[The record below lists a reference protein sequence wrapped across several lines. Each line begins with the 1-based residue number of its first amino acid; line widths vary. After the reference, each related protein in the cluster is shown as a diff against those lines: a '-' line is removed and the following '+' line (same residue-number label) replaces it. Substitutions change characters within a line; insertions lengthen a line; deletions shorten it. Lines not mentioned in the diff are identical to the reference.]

1 MASAPPTA
9 AAIEGPETPVEA
21 VTQAADHARD
31 VAARSPITLRF
42 RDRALERE
50 FLEFHSELAALHQRI
65 AAVLGSGIFLAGI
78 LWVQWLVPASGGAA
92 RRLILTVAIPVLA
105 LTFAVSFVKIS
116 DVARQLVAYLDL
128 CATAG
133 TVLGIY
139 LATPADALSPMG
151 TGAAN
156 AFQVAGMPALFLII
170 VVTVT
175 YVRMRFLWSLGT
187 GPLLIIGYLVV
198 AVSVDTPEVL
208 LQANAIALAGTTGLG
223 ASLAYMVES
232 YTRTGWIQQRQ
243 VELERQRSDD
253 LLHNILPA
261 AIVDR
266 VKAGEHLI
274 ADRHADATVVFAD
287 IVGFT
292 PLADGR
298 EPQEVVRL
306 LAALVVELDQ
316 IADRHGLEKIKTI
329 GDAFMAVAGAPEA
342 VDDHADRAMA
352 AAADMLQ
359 VTHQVAQRLG
369 YDLELRIGLD
379 SGPLVAGIIG
389 MRKLAYDLWGDTVN
403 TASRME
409 SHGVPGVVQLTEG
422 TRQALHEEYEL
433 TCRDVEV
440 KGKGPMRT
448 WLWRPAA

>member
-1 MASAPPTA
+1 VARAYDDAEMVSGPRA
-9 AAIEGPETPVEA
+9 AAASGAPEAPVEA
-21 VTQAADHARD
+21 VTQAAEHAR
-31 VAARSPITLRF
+31 VIGARSPITLRF
-42 RDRALERE
+42 RDRQLERE
-50 FLEFHSELAALHQRI
+50 FLEFHSQLAALHQRI
-65 AAVLGSGIFLAGI
+65 AAVLGSAIFLAGI
-78 LWVQWLVPASGGAA
+78 LWVRWLVPASGAA
-92 RRLILTVAIPVLA
+92 AQRLILTVAIPVLA

-116 DVARQLVAYLDL
+116 DVARQLVAYFDL

-139 LATPADALSPMG
+139 LATPADSRSPMG
-151 TGAAN
+151 GGAAN

-187 GPLLIIGYLVV
+187 GPLLILGYLVV
-198 AVSVDTPEVL
+198 AVSVDTPTVL

-223 ASLAYMVES
+223 ASLAYLVES

-266 VKAGEHLI
+266 
-274 ADRHADATVVFAD
+274 
-287 IVGFT
+287 
-292 PLADGR
+292 
-298 EPQEVVRL
+298 
-306 LAALVVELDQ
+306 AL
-316 IADRHGLEKIKTI
+316 
-329 GDAFMAVAGAPEA
+329 
-342 VDDHADRAMA
+342 A
-352 AAADMLQ
+352 AAADMLR
-359 VTHQVAQRLG
+359 VTHEVAERLG

-409 SHGVPGVVQLTEG
+409 SHGVPGVVQLTEN
-422 TRQALHEEYEL
+422 TRRALHEEYEL
-433 TCRDVEV
+433 ACRDVEV